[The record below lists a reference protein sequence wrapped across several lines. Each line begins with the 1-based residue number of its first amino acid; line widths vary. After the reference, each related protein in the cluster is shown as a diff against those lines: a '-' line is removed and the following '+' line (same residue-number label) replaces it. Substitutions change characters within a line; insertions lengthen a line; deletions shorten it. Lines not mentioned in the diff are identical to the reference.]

1 MAQLPP
7 MVKKGSEGDAVK
19 GLQNALSARSSQDV
33 GPIDG
38 IFGPATE
45 NAVKEFQRGAGLA
58 DDGIAG
64 PRTWEA
70 LYVYVVQG
78 GDTLSEIAEQQLG
91 DANRWPDIHELNKVL
106 VSDPDKISP
115 GQVLV
120 LPVYEH

>member
-7 MVKKGSEGDAVK
+7 TVKQGSKGEAVK
-19 GLQNALSARSSQDV
+19 GLQNALSARSSQDP

-45 NAVKEFQRGAGLA
+45 NAVKEFQRGSGLA

-70 LYVYVVQG
+70 LYVYLVQR

-91 DANRWPDIHELNKVL
+91 DANRWGDIHELNKVL
-106 VSDPDKISP
+106 VSDPDEISP
-115 GQVLV
+115 GQVLA
-120 LPVYEH
+120 LPVYAH